1 MKCAKL
7 ELERSTKQLS
17 DLQHLQQ
24 QHQALVHRLQKK
36 LMLVSRERDS
46 YRQQLDTYEKD
57 LTMNIAPGGQGG
69 MPQSDKERIDNLEKI
84 VDSYR
89 EMVNN
94 LEAELNKCQPQLN
107 AGRKLNINSIQ

>member
-17 DLQHLQQ
+17 DMQHLQQ

-57 LTMNIAPGGQGG
+57 LTMNIAPGGTPHG
-69 MPQSDKERIDNLEKI
+69 DKERIDNLEKI
-84 VDSYR
+84 VESYR

-107 AGRKLNINSIQ
+107 AGKKLNIQ